1 MNSLFHLH
9 FTATMNDKIMKYKN
23 VILHTDR
30 LRIIRIRGE
39 THGTEINGV
48 ICDTVESLEPW
59 IDWANV
65 KPTVDVS
72 GYYLLFFYSH
82 ISRQAGFSIS
92 RLIS

>member
-1 MNSLFHLH
+1 
-9 FTATMNDKIMKYKN
+9 MNDKIMKYKN

-39 THGTEINGV
+39 THGTKINGV

-65 KPTVDVS
+65 RPTVDVS
-72 GYYLLFFYSH
+72 EYYYYNFLFFFIVTFQDWFLH
-82 ISRQAGFSIS
+82 IS
-92 RLIS
+92 LH